1 MSISSIQNSDNRAQ
15 NNIMAAY
22 TGICAGAAGTLAG
35 YNFAPR
41 AAKNMDELLNLNQ
54 DVFCRTIDNIQN
66 SESLEALSKS
76 WAIIPAKATY
86 DSIEIRLNNAF
97 PGDKITVKDF
107 NKQLEK
113 QEKQIKEAGKKIDN
127 FISDMT
133 KKKGTNLSLEEY
145 FNEIAK
151 RDILPE
157 NVINIVKE
165 SIANTIGENGL
176 KEPNPINDS
185 TIDMF
190 KSSKEI
196 ALNITKKELKLYKNL
211 AKVEKN
217 GILLKKDMIESAQK
231 DIKPIIDSILTNV
244 SFNDI
249 KRFIPKVGQTKWA
262 LITGGA
268 SALITA
274 AGVKLFGN
282 NKN

>member
-211 AKVEKN
+211 QS
-217 GILLKKDMIESAQK
+217 LK
-231 DIKPIIDSILTNV
+231 
-244 SFNDI
+244 
-249 KRFIPKVGQTKWA
+249 
-262 LITGGA
+262 
-268 SALITA
+268 
-274 AGVKLFGN
+274 VKLFMTN
-282 NKN
+282 LHESVSPILKSLMIFSLIKYFDDPKDFIV